1 MLHRR
6 DGRGVEGAMGLLR
19 RRSWGEGRAAAQS
32 GQRWGQEAGAGPA
45 AGQSHKSHKDAQ
57 LRGGTCVAPAGGE
70 LERDRTRLRMPSAA
84 ESSRRTAAT

>member
-32 GQRWGQEAGAGPA
+32 GQRWGQAAGAGPA
-45 AGQSHKSHKDAQ
+45 AGQSHKSHKDAVGDDGDVCA
-57 LRGGTCVAPAGGE
+57 LCCTKSNPEKMSMYGKC
-70 LERDRTRLRMPSAA
+70 
-84 ESSRRTAAT
+84 